1 MVNGESYQYRALAAA
16 DAADSAH
23 YVGFRLRAHV
33 SLRPVFNRQVFEA
46 NEIVI
51 VRRDQ
56 HESVD
61 VRDRC
66 NLSINERCRS
76 SQRLK
81 ASAFSAVPRCC
92 GLVVGQVRK
101 RTSDDILQVSFESSP
116 SPALRQP
123 ATTVRQFVPDGCGD
137 RTLGAMLVQ
146 TLEDL
151 GIGSFRDGRRDDVR
165 IQQVADR
172 HKDTLRPVVLSR
184 VETAKSLSTP
194 ISAREYFFR
203 NLL

>member
-1 MVNGESYQYRALAAA
+1 M
-16 DAADSAH
+16 
-23 YVGFRLRAHV
+23 
-33 SLRPVFNRQVFEA
+33 SLRPVFDPQALEA

-81 ASAFSAVPRCC
+81 ASAFSAVPLCC

-101 RTSDDILQVSFESSP
+101 RASDNIPQVSFESSP
-116 SPALRQP
+116 SLALRQP
-123 ATTVRQFVPDGCGD
+123 ATTVRQLVPNGRGD
-137 RTLGAMLVQ
+137 RTLWAILVQ
-146 TLEDL
+146 TLEDS
-151 GIGSFRDGRRDDVR
+151 GIGSFRDGRRDDVG
-165 IQQVADR
+165 IQEVPDR
-172 HKDTLRPVVLSR
+172 HNDTLRPVVLSR
-184 VETAKSLSTP
+184 VEAAKSPSTP
-194 ISAREYFFR
+194 ISSREYFFK

>member
-1 MVNGESYQYRALAAA
+1 M
-16 DAADSAH
+16 
-23 YVGFRLRAHV
+23 
-33 SLRPVFNRQVFEA
+33 SLRPVFDSQPFEA

-51 VRRDQ
+51 IRRDQ

-76 SQRLK
+76 SWRFK
-81 ASAFSAVPRCC
+81 ASAFSAVPLCC
-92 GLVVGQVRK
+92 GLVVRQVRK
-101 RTSDDILQVSFESSP
+101 RTSDDIPQVSFESSP
-116 SPALRQP
+116 SLTLRQP
-123 ATTVRQFVPDGCGD
+123 ATTVGQLVPHGRGD
-137 RTLGAMLVQ
+137 RTLGAILVQ

-165 IQQVADR
+165 IQEVPDR
-172 HKDTLRPVVLSR
+172 QNDTFRPVVLSR
-184 VETAKSLSTP
+184 VETAKSPSTP
-194 ISAREYFFR
+194 TSSREYFFR